1 MDREQFINELA
12 KINVFLNDNQLS
24 QLEKYYELLLEWN
37 QKINLTR
44 ITEKKENIITKNKIP
59 FVKFMPIAVV
69 ISTIIFIASV
79 FIFVQ
84 KIKSDNFNLSIDFA
98 GGVELN
104 VKIDNPQVINIAEIR
119 ALYSHFGE
127 ETINIQE
134 LEGEEN
140 INSFLLRPTR

>member
-1 MDREQFINELA
+1 MSN
-12 KINVFLNDNQLS
+12 NDTI
-24 QLEKYYELLLEWN
+24 K
-37 QKINLTR
+37 
-44 ITEKKENIITKNKIP
+44 EKKENIITKNKIP
-59 FVKFMPIAVV
+59 FVKFMPIAAV

-140 INSFLLRPTR
+140 INSFLLRFRGSNEE